1 MSYDALEE
9 KLNNISESLKEE
21 DESFKRLVQDIS
33 EKDDTKL
40 SSDIFNQVFTEE
52 EREYHK
58 VNSAYKRYI
67 SQYSKEYIEM
77 SEYYYGP
84 ELPYDV
90 YCREFNV
97 KKIVKEGE
105 TYLDTPQDVKDLY
118 SLFIFFIHAF
128 FKRFNTSCH
137 VTH

>member
-1 MSYDALEE
+1 MDLEALEK
-9 KLNNISESLKEE
+9 KLNGISNELEDEEESLKEMIIHLAE
-21 DESFKRLVQDIS
+21 KDETKQSQDILY
-33 EKDDTKL
+33 DIL
-40 SSDIFNQVFTEE
+40 SEE
-52 EREYHK
+52 EKGYHNAK
-58 VNSAYKRYI
+58 EAYKKYI
-67 SQYSKEYIEM
+67 SQYSKEYIEL

-118 SLFIFFIHAF
+118 SLFIFFMF
-128 FKRFNTSCH
+128 FDMYTRNVH
-137 VTH
+137 LYE

>member
-1 MSYDALEE
+1 MDLEALEK
-9 KLNNISESLKEE
+9 KLNGISNELEDEEESLKEMIIH
-21 DESFKRLVQDIS
+21 LA
-33 EKDDTKL
+33 EKDETKQSQAILYDIL
-40 SSDIFNQVFTEE
+40 SEE
-52 EREYHK
+52 EKGYH
-58 VNSAYKRYI
+58 NANEAYKKYI
-67 SQYSKEYIEM
+67 SQYSKEYIEL

-118 SLFIFFIHAF
+118 SLFIFFMF
-128 FKRFNTSCH
+128 FDMYTRNVH
-137 VTH
+137 LYE